1 MTKNKANYSI
11 TELLKSLWKEGY
23 FFTAKDISEISK
35 TIATK
40 GFHPSISSI
49 SVALIRLVRSG
60 HILNRTKIHGK
71 WKYIQKHPVT
81 SHPYHQ
87 TDLFTN
93 YEFHP
98 HIKNVAL
105 KQFKDGYFKE
115 AILNAFVEVV
125 DQVKIKTGYPKNSN
139 GRDIDG
145 DDLMNRIFGC
155 DSQEPII
162 KFNLLQTSLDKAEQ
176 RGIMNLF
183 KGIIGIRDKKAHLN
197 FIQIDALKTIRSYA

>member
-11 TELLKSLWKEGY
+11 TGLLKGLWKEGY
-23 FFTAKDISEISK
+23 FFTVKDISEISK
-35 TIATK
+35 TIAAK
-40 GFHPSISSI
+40 GFHSSISSI

-60 HILNRTKIHGK
+60 DILHRTKIQRK
-71 WKYIQKHPVT
+71 WKYIQKYPASSSPH
-81 SHPYHQ
+81 HQ

-93 YEFHP
+93 YKFHP
-98 HIKNVAL
+98 HIKHVAL
-105 KQFKDGYFKE
+105 QQFKDGYFKE

-155 DSQEPII
+155 DNQEPII
-162 KFNLLQTSLDKAEQ
+162 KFNSLQTSLDKAEQ
-176 RGIMNLF
+176 RGI
-183 KGIIGIRDKKAHLN
+183 
-197 FIQIDALKTIRSYA
+197 